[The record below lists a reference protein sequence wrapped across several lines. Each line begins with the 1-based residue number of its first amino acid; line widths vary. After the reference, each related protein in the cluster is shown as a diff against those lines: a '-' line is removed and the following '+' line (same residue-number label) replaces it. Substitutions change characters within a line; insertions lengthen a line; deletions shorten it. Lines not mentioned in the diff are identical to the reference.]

1 MSNKPNVSWGVRS
14 LKSSLPSPEVGG
26 MLLIEGLKLST
37 RYLTRHMICEE
48 LVKGRPV
55 HWIDGGMGLDPSTL
69 IRPLAHKKK
78 GIELLDNLY
87 ACRGFTAHQMAEIIK
102 RLASKT
108 SDDNLRKGRLIVV
121 SDLASMFADSQ
132 VKRAEGSAMLKES
145 LSDIQYIA
153 KKWNSLVLVT
163 VNYQS
168 KPFLSKSM
176 KSELKNSANDRLT
189 ILSQSKSAIT
199 VKLHSVDMTVQPL
212 EKRNPQ
218 VSLQDFILPD
228 HISKVVWTEPLET
241 NSSSDNPKGDN
252 NAEAAR
258 KASVS

>member
-1 MSNKPNVSWGVRS
+1 
-14 LKSSLPSPEVGG
+14 
-26 MLLIEGLKLST
+26 
-37 RYLTRHMICEE
+37 
-48 LVKGRPV
+48 
-55 HWIDGGMGLDPSTL
+55 
-69 IRPLAHKKK
+69 
-78 GIELLDNLY
+78 
-87 ACRGFTAHQMAEIIK
+87 MAEIIK

-189 ILSQSKSAIT
+189 ILSQSKSTISAKTTFNRYDCTTIR
-199 VKLHSVDMTVQPL
+199 
-212 EKRNPQ
+212 KRNPQ

-228 HISKVVWTEPLET
+228 HMSKVVWTEPLET